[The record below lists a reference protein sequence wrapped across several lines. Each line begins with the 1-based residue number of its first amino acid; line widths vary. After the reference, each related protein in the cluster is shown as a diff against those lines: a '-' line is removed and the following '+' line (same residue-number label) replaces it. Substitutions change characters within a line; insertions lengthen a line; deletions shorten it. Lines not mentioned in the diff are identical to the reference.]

1 MQAGTAGPLGDP
13 EFTGADIGHRQAPAR
28 ALHHHG
34 AKPVVEAG
42 RQQALF
48 KHRAGGEHPGD
59 AALEQFAFGR
69 GAFQL
74 VAEGDAEAAAHQLS
88 AVALGGMVG
97 NARHRHS
104 PDSLA
109 ALLAG
114 EGELQQAREGDG
126 VFKEALEEV
135 AEAVE
140 QHPIGMGGLE
150 LHVVTQHRRQ
160 LLWCHQAVVVPGG
173 QVGVGA

>member
-1 MQAGTAGPLGDP
+1 
-13 EFTGADIGHRQAPAR
+13 
-28 ALHHHG
+28 
-34 AKPVVEAG
+34 
-42 RQQALF
+42 
-48 KHRAGGEHPGD
+48 
-59 AALEQFAFGR
+59 
-69 GAFQL
+69 
-74 VAEGDAEAAAHQLS
+74 
-88 AVALGGMVG
+88 MVG
-97 NARHRHS
+97 DARHRHS
-104 PDSLA
+104 PDSFA

-140 QHPIGMGGLE
+140 QHPVGMGGLE